1 MLWLEERC
9 KMRSMKWINN
19 KFSPTARLGYGIA
32 GAALVVLPA
41 LVAYR
46 EGIAGLPAEAVVAAL
61 FGVGY
66 LMAAAL
72 GGEFAS

>member
-1 MLWLEERC
+1 
-9 KMRSMKWINN
+9 MRSIKWIRN
-19 KFSPTARLGYGIA
+19 KLSPTARLGYGIA
-32 GAALVVLPA
+32 GAVLVVLPA

-46 EGIAGLPAEAVVAAL
+46 EGIAGLRPEAVVAAL

-72 GGEFAS
+72 GGRVAS

>member
-1 MLWLEERC
+1 
-9 KMRSMKWINN
+9 MRSIKRIRN
-19 KFSPTARLGYGIA
+19 KLSPTARLGYGIA

-46 EGIAGLPAEAVVAAL
+46 EGIAGLRPEAVVAAL

-66 LMAAAL
+66 LLAAAL
-72 GGEFAS
+72 GGKLAT